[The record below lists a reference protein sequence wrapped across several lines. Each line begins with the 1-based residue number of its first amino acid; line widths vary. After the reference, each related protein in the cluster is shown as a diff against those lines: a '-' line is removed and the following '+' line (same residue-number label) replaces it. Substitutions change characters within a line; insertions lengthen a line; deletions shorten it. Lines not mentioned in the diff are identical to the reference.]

1 MNKRE
6 HGSCLI
12 KTGAIRSKRESWNI
26 CIHVVL
32 FINWRNPSV
41 FQNIRVFAHFYRRIK
56 NIFQFFGVE
65 LTLLLKTFG

>member
-6 HGSCLI
+6 YGSCLI
-12 KTGAIRSKRESWNI
+12 KTGAIRSKRESW
-26 CIHVVL
+26 
-32 FINWRNPSV
+32 
-41 FQNIRVFAHFYRRIK
+41 RVAHFYRRIK